1 VADHSKVEGF
11 IEQGGKLKKSLI
23 LLFVLLLS
31 VAGMAQVRTG
41 NISGVVTDTQ
51 GTPIPGVSVTL
62 RSSAGA
68 PNTVVTDDMGVFRF
82 VNLVPS
88 SGYSLTAELQGFK
101 KQEKTGIIVVLG
113 QNSKIDIIMEQGAL
127 DEQVTVIAVTPTV
140 DAKKTSVGKNVSQ
153 EILQSLPTSRDPWN
167 VMQMAPGIIMDRE
180 NVGGTES
187 GQQAS
192 YIAKGGNS
200 ANGVWA
206 VDGVVVTDPAA
217 IGASPTYWDFDSFD
231 EMNVVTGGADVTIQT
246 GGVALNMITRRGGNK
261 VSFGGRFY
269 LTDSQFQAKYSD
281 EKLAGYGLA
290 PGAYNK
296 INTIKDYGF
305 NVGGPLIKD
314 KAWLWGSYGVQDIKV
329 VAVTG
334 GPIIPLITDYNF
346 KLNLQV
352 IPSNRFEALYIAGAK
367 VFQGRSISQSYP
379 EGNDQ
384 GSPYHFGNPIF
395 KMQDEQM
402 FGNNLLVSA
411 KFAYMDAAF
420 QFIPH
425 SDPNSVNLVQYDYA
439 KDIWH
444 DNWFYITTRPMYD
457 YNLNTQYYNDKL
469 FGVSHEI
476 KLGVEYSTRRVTT
489 NSSTPGN
496 FNEYYDLN
504 YADIDP
510 TGTGNPVYTP
520 GMTQI
525 NLFSQ
530 YNLDYS
536 VKQLTAFLQDTV
548 TTGRLN
554 VLVGL
559 RYDHQQPQINPSA
572 AATVNDA
579 ALWTTMYDPDVK
591 AAIKAFMPGVAT
603 TTIKPDFRWNTF
615 SPRLGITYD
624 LFGTGKTVL
633 KLSGAI
639 YGDFMGTGSASYL
652 FAPYGVF
659 TGWMS
664 WYWLDGNGDGV
675 QQAPEMFVSD
685 PTTYAPIPLFTG
697 SGSSLAVNPAFESD
711 TFNVW
716 WGGFTPGS
724 TVGGAPSRY
733 LRVDQN
739 AASSRTWEMLF
750 SVDHELMTDFSVGL
764 NATWRKYDKFSWNP
778 SYYANGTLGDYSIDG
793 ENRILDFTMYEVAG
807 QIPTDDPTL
816 SGVNLGQGAGRD
828 YWLRSPEFGTTPYYA
843 HVLNTN
849 YETYW
854 GVDLVFNKRL
864 SNKWMM
870 DGSLSYMDQKYHYG
884 DGYQNPSNLWAQDNQ
899 LYAPALGSAS
909 GKINQYLFSHWM
921 LKLEGLYQLPYD
933 FNVSFT
939 FNARAGHVI
948 PHYMTVNNRGWANAY
963 NRSIASYLDVFG
975 TDKLPTFYQMN
986 FRLEKLIK
994 LGDMGK
1000 IYLMADVFNL
1010 FNSSIVNRRYD
1021 RNEGTYN
1028 INANGTTSFAPY
1040 ANNYRVNEL
1049 LNPRVT
1055 RLGVRFQF

>member
-1 VADHSKVEGF
+1 M
-11 IEQGGKLKKSLI
+11 KKSLI
-23 LLFVLLLS
+23 FLSVLLLA

-41 NISGVVTDTQ
+41 TIYGTVTDTQ
-51 GTPIPGVSVTL
+51 GTPLPGVSVTL
-62 RSSAGA
+62 SSSAGA
-68 PNTVVTDDMGVFRF
+68 PITQVTDDMGIFRF
-82 VNLVPS
+82 PNLAPRG
-88 SGYSLTAELQGFK
+88 GYSLKAELQGFK
-101 KQEKTGIIVVLG
+101 KQEKTDIIVGLG
-113 QNSKIDIIMEQGAL
+113 QNAKIDLVMEQGAL
-127 DEQVTVIAVTPTV
+127 DEQVTVVAVTPTV
-140 DAKKTSVGKNVSQ
+140 DAKKTAVGKNVTQ
-153 EILQSLPTSRDPWN
+153 EILQSLPSSRDPWN

-246 GGVALNMITRRGGNK
+246 GGVALNMVTRRGGNK

-281 EKLAGYGLA
+281 EKLAGYGLGS
-290 PGAYNK
+290 GAYNK

-305 NVGGPLIKD
+305 NVGGPVIKD

-346 KLNLQV
+346 KLNLQI

-395 KMQDEQM
+395 KLQDEQM
-402 FGNNLLVSA
+402 FGNNLLVSG

-425 SDPNSVNLVQYDYA
+425 SDPNSVNLVHYDYTN
-439 KDIWH
+439 DIWF

-457 YNLNTQYYNDKL
+457 YNLAAQYYNDKL

-476 KLGVEYSTRRVTT
+476 KIGAEYSTRRVTT

-496 FNEYYDLN
+496 FYEYFNLN

-510 TGTGNPVYTP
+510 TGTGNPIYTP

-548 TTGRLN
+548 TAGRFNIL
-554 VLVGL
+554 LGL
-559 RYDHQQPQINPSA
+559 RYDHQAPQINPSA

-579 ALWTTMYDPDVK
+579 ALWTTMYDPNVK
-591 AAIKAFMPGVAT
+591 AAIKAFMPGVST
-603 TTIKPDFRWNTF
+603 TTIKPDYRWNVF
-615 SPRLGITYD
+615 SPRLGLTYD
-624 LFGTGKTVL
+624 LFGNGKTVL

-659 TGWMS
+659 TGWMD
-664 WYWLDGNGDGV
+664 WYWLDGWDGATYDGEGFPVIGVRDGV
-675 QQAPEMFVSD
+675 QQAQEMFVSD
-685 PTTYAPIPLFTG
+685 PDTYAPIPLFTG
-697 SGSSLAVNPAFESD
+697 SGSSLAINPAFQNN
-711 TFNVW
+711 TFNIW
-716 WGGFTPGS
+716 YGGFTPGS
-724 TVGGAPSRY
+724 TEGGAPSRY

-739 AASSRTWEMLF
+739 AASSRTMEVLF
-750 SVDHELMTDFSVGL
+750 SVDHEIMTDFSLGL
-764 NATWRKYDKFSWNP
+764 NGTWRKYDHFSWNP

-793 ENRILDFTMYEVAG
+793 ENRILDFTMYDVAG
-807 QIPTDDPTL
+807 QIPDSI
-816 SGVNLGQGAGRD
+816 SGVDLGAGAGRD
-828 YWLRSPEFGTTPYYA
+828 YYLRNADFGTTPYYA
-843 HVLNTN
+843 HVRNTN
-849 YETYW
+849 YETFW
-854 GVDLVFNKRL
+854 GVDVVFNKRL

-884 DGYQNPSNLWAQDNQ
+884 DGVTNPSNLWAQQDQ

-921 LKLEGLYQLPYD
+921 FKLEGLYQLPYD

-948 PHYMTVNNRGWANAY
+948 PHYFSITDRRWANTYNRGTG
-963 NRSIASYLDVFG
+963 SLYLDIFG
-975 TDKLPTFYQMN
+975 SEKLPSFYQLN

-994 LGDMGK
+994 LGDTGK

-1010 FNSSIVNRRYD
+1010 LNSSIVNRRYD
-1021 RNEGTYN
+1021 RNEGTYT
-1028 INANGTTSFAPY
+1028 INANGTSSFAPY
-1040 ANNYRVNEL
+1040 ANNFVVNEL
-1049 LNPRVT
+1049 LNPRVM

>member
-1 VADHSKVEGF
+1 M
-11 IEQGGKLKKSLI
+11 KKSLI
-23 LLFVLLLS
+23 LLSVLLLS
-31 VAGMAQVRTG
+31 VAVLAQVRTG
-41 NISGVVTDTQ
+41 NITGTVTDAQ
-51 GTPIPGVSVTL
+51 GAPLPGVAVTL
-62 RSSAGA
+62 SSTAGA
-68 PNTVVTDDMGVFRF
+68 PVTQVTDEMGVFRF
-82 VNLVPS
+82 VNLVPGS
-88 SGYSLTAELQGFK
+88 SYSLTAELQGFK
-101 KQEKTGIIVVLG
+101 KQQKTGIIVALG
-113 QNSKIDIIMEQGAL
+113 QTSKIDLMMEQGAL
-127 DEQVTVIAVTPTV
+127 EEQVTVVAVTPTV
-140 DAKKTSVGKNVSQ
+140 DAKKTAVGKNVTQ

-192 YIAKGGNS
+192 YIAKGGS
-200 ANGVWA
+200 SGNGVWA

-217 IGASPTYWDFDSFD
+217 IGASPMYWDFDSFD

-269 LTDSQFQAKYSD
+269 LTDNQFQAKYSATR
-281 EKLAGYGLA
+281 LAKYNLG
-290 PGAYNK
+290 PGFYNK

-305 NVGGPLIKD
+305 NVGGPVVKD
-314 KAWLWGSYGVQDIKV
+314 KAWLWGSYGVQDINTL
-329 VAVTG
+329 AVTG
-334 GPIIPLITDYNF
+334 GPVKPLITDYNF

-395 KMQDEQM
+395 KVQDEQM

-425 SDPNSVNLVQYDYA
+425 SDPNSTNLVHYDYTN
-439 KDIWH
+439 DIWY

-457 YNLNTQYYNDKL
+457 YNLATQYYNDKL

-496 FNEYYDLN
+496 FYEYFNLN

-548 TTGRLN
+548 SVGRLN
-554 VLVGL
+554 ILAGV
-559 RYDHQQPQINPSA
+559 RWDHQAPTINPSS

-591 AAIKAFMPGVAT
+591 AAIKTFMPGVAT
-603 TTIKPDFRWNTF
+603 SAIKPDYRWNVF
-615 SPRLGITYD
+615 SPRLGLTYD

-659 TGWMS
+659 TGWMD
-664 WYWLDGNGDGV
+664 WFWLDGWDGVSYSGGLPLIVNTPDGV

-697 SGSSLAVNPAFESD
+697 SGSSLAINPAFESG

-716 WGGFTPGS
+716 WGGFTPRS
-724 TVGGAPSRY
+724 TEGGAPSRY

-739 AASSRTWEMLF
+739 AASSRTMELLF

-764 NATWRKYDKFSWNP
+764 NGTYRKYDHFSWNP
-778 SYYANGTLGDYSIDG
+778 SYYANGTLGDFSIG
-793 ENRILDFTMYEVAG
+793 GVNRILDFTMYEVAG
-807 QIPTDDPTL
+807 QIPTSV
-816 SGVNLGQGAGRD
+816 SGVDLGAGAGRD
-828 YWLRSPEFGTTPYYA
+828 YWLRSPAFGTTPYYA
-843 HVLNTN
+843 HVRNTN
-849 YETYW
+849 YQTFW

-870 DGSLSYMDQKYHYG
+870 DGSISYMDQKYYYG
-884 DGYQNPSNLWAQDNQ
+884 NGYQNPTNLWAQDKQ
-899 LYAPALGSAS
+899 LYAPALGGAS
-909 GKINQYLFSHWM
+909 GKINQYLFSKWM

-948 PHYMTVNNRGWANAY
+948 PHYMTVNNRGWANPY
-963 NRSIASYLDVFG
+963 NRSVSAYLDVFG
-975 TDKLPTFYQMN
+975 SEKLPNFYQMN

-994 LGDMGK
+994 LGDTGK
-1000 IYLMADVFNL
+1000 IYLMADVFNV
-1010 FNSSIVNRRYD
+1010 FNSSIINRRYD
-1021 RNEGTYN
+1021 RNEGTFN
-1028 INANGTTSFAPY
+1028 INADLTTSFAPY
-1040 ANNYRVNEL
+1040 ANNFRVNEI